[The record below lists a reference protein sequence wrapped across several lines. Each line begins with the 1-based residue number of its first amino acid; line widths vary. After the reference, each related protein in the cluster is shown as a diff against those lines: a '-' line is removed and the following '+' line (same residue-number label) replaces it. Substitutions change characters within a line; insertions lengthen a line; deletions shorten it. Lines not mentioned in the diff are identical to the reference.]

1 MTSAFRMGD
10 GVLDKWKV
18 FRRKSCDAIAM
29 ILKID
34 TDNEQ
39 VVLDGDFAETS
50 PEVRHAGLDIHP
62 NSKMATDPG
71 LSRDASQ
78 DLQDEMSDSAP
89 RWILWLFKVRISLA
103 CLVPPNTSR
112 APLPATDDIPS

>member
-34 TDNEQ
+34 TDNEH

-50 PEVRHAGLDIHP
+50 PEVWQEGKETDIR
-62 NSKMATDPG
+62 MASLTLTPG
-71 LSRDASQ
+71 CRG
-78 DLQDEMSDSAP
+78 MHG
-89 RWILWLFKVRISLA
+89 R
-103 CLVPPNTSR
+103 TSR
-112 APLPATDDIPS
+112 MR